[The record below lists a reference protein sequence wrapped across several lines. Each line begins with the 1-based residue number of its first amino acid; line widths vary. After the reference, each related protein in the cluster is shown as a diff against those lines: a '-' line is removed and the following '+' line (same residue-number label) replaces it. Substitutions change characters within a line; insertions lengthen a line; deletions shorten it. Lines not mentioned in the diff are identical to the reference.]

1 MIQFT
6 DVLWKVEVLDGK
18 LLNDKNIRITAEK
31 DPVNLKWNEV
41 DVDVVAE
48 CTDSFTTKDT
58 AHAHITGGA
67 KKVIISAPSSDA
79 PMFVMG

>member
-1 MIQFT
+1 MI
-6 DVLWKVEVLDGK
+6 K
-18 LLNDKNIRITAEK
+18 IRITAEK

-48 CTDSFTTKDT
+48 CTGFFTTKDIHT
-58 AHAHITGGA
+58 HGGA
-67 KKVIISAPSSDA
+67 KVIISAPSSDA

>member
-1 MIQFT
+1 MIKYQ
-6 DVLWKVEVLDGK
+6 
-18 LLNDKNIRITAEK
+18 NYSRK

-48 CTDSFTTKDT
+48 CTGFFTTKDT
-58 AHAHITGGA
+58 AHAHIVGGA

-79 PMFVMG
+79 PMFVMGVNHEC

>member
-1 MIQFT
+1 
-6 DVLWKVEVLDGK
+6 
-18 LLNDKNIRITAEK
+18 
-31 DPVNLKWNEV
+31 LKWNEV

-48 CTDSFTTKDT
+48 CTGFFTTKDT
-58 AHAHITGGA
+58 ARTSLVA

>member
-1 MIQFT
+1 
-6 DVLWKVEVLDGK
+6 
-18 LLNDKNIRITAEK
+18 
-31 DPVNLKWNEV
+31 LKWNEV

-48 CTDSFTTKDT
+48 CDSSQRKTLHT
-58 AHAHITGGA
+58 HIVGGA

>member
-1 MIQFT
+1 
-6 DVLWKVEVLDGK
+6 
-18 LLNDKNIRITAEK
+18 
-31 DPVNLKWNEV
+31 LKWNEV

-48 CTDSFTTKDT
+48 CTGFFTTKDT
-58 AHAHITGGA
+58 AHAHTLVA